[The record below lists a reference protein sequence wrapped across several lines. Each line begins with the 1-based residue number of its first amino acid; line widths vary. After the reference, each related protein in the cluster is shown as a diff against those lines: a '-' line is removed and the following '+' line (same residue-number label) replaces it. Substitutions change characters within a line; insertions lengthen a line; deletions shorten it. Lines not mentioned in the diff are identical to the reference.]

1 MPSAAQT
8 RDPLQSLL
16 QAAREAGDGLPPVDR
31 WEPDYCGEMDMV
43 IRRDGS
49 WWHEG
54 TRITRDRLVRLFSTI
69 LRKDD
74 DGIHYL
80 VTPVEKIGIKVEVA
94 PFLATRVDR
103 VGEGRDQSLVFT
115 TNVGDLAEA
124 GPDHPIRVQIDPD
137 TGEPTPL
144 VRVRGRL
151 DALLTR
157 PVFYEL
163 VEMADEH
170 EGVMGVWSGGVFF
183 ALETED
189 RKVGNDAG

>member
-1 MPSAAQT
+1 MPSTPPT
-8 RDPLQSLL
+8 RDPMQSLL
-16 QAAREAGDGLPPVDR
+16 DAARQAGDGLPPVDK
-31 WEPDYCGEMDMV
+31 WHPDYCGEMDMV
-43 IRRDGS
+43 IKRDGS

-80 VTPVEKIGIKVEVA
+80 VTPVEKIGIEVEVA
-94 PFLATRVDR
+94 PFIATRVDAI
-103 VGEGRDQSLVFT
+103 GEGKDQSLVFT

-124 GPDHPIRVQIDPD
+124 GQDHPITVEVDEE

-144 VRVRGRL
+144 VRVRGKL
-151 DALLTR
+151 DALMAR

-163 VEMADEH
+163 AERAVEH
-170 EGVMGVWSGGVFF
+170 EGVMGVWSGGEFYPLGAV
-183 ALETED
+183 
-189 RKVGNDAG
+189 

>member
-1 MPSAAQT
+1 MPSTPNT
-8 RDPLQSLL
+8 RDPMQSLL
-16 QAAREAGDGLPPVDR
+16 DAAREAGEGLPPVEK
-31 WEPDYCGEMDMV
+31 WHPDYCGEMDMV
-43 IRRDGS
+43 IKRDGS

-80 VTPVEKIGIKVEVA
+80 VTPVEQIAIKVEVA
-94 PFLATRVDR
+94 PFIATRVDI
-103 VGEGRDQSLVFT
+103 VGEGEDQSLVFT
-115 TNVGDLAEA
+115 TNMDDLAEA
-124 GPDHPIRVQIDPD
+124 GPEHPITVHIDPD

-151 DALLTR
+151 DALMAR

-163 VEMADEH
+163 AEAAVERD
-170 EGVMGVWSGGVFF
+170 GVMGVWSGGEFYP
-183 ALETED
+183 L
-189 RKVGNDAG
+189 GAGDGQR

>member
-1 MPSAAQT
+1 MPEDEQT
-8 RDPLQSLL
+8 PDALQSLL
-16 QAAREAGDGLPPVDR
+16 KAAETAGEGLPPVDR
-31 WEPDYCGEMDMV
+31 WEPQYCGEMDMV

-54 TRITRDRLVRLFSTI
+54 TRITRERLTRLFSTI

-80 VTPVEKIGIKVEVA
+80 VTPVEKISITVEEA
-94 PFLATRVDR
+94 PFVAVRVDAA
-103 VGEGRDQSLVFT
+103 GSGPEQTLIFT
-115 TNVGDLAEA
+115 TNFGDLTQA
-124 GPDHPIRVQIDPD
+124 GPERPIDVRIDAE

-151 DALLTR
+151 DALMTR

-163 VEMADEH
+163 AELAVEH
-170 EGVMGVWSGGVFF
+170 EGKLGVWSGGAFF
-183 ALETED
+183 PLGA
-189 RKVGNDAG
+189 VHA

>member
-1 MPSAAQT
+1 MPSTPKT
-8 RDPLQSLL
+8 RDPMQSLL
-16 QAAREAGDGLPPVDR
+16 DAAREAGEGLPPVEK
-31 WEPDYCGEMDMV
+31 WHPEYCGEMDMV
-43 IRRDGS
+43 IKRDGS

-80 VTPVEKIGIKVEVA
+80 VTPVEQIAIKVEVA
-94 PFLATRVDR
+94 PFIATRVDI
-103 VGEGRDQSLVFT
+103 VGEGEDQSLVFT
-115 TNVGDLAEA
+115 TNMDDLAEA
-124 GPDHPIRVQIDPD
+124 GPEHPITVHVDPE

-151 DALLTR
+151 DALMAR

-163 VEMADEH
+163 AEAAVERD
-170 EGVMGVWSGGVFF
+170 GVMGVWSGGEFYP
-183 ALETED
+183 L
-189 RKVGNDAG
+189 GAGDGQR

>member
-1 MPSAAQT
+1 MPST
-8 RDPLQSLL
+8 TGNPDPMQSLL
-16 QAAREAGDGLPPVDR
+16 DAARAAGEGLPPVDR
-31 WEPDYCGEMDMV
+31 WNPDYCGEMDLV
-43 IRRDGS
+43 IRRDGT

-54 TRITRDRLVRLFSTI
+54 VRITRDRLVRLFSTI

-80 VTPVEKIGIKVEVA
+80 VTPVEKIGIRVEVA
-94 PFLATRVDR
+94 PFLAVRVDAA
-103 VGEGRDQSLVFT
+103 GEGRAQSLVFT

-124 GPDHPIRVQIDPD
+124 GPDHPLDVSVDPA

-151 DALLTR
+151 DALLAR

-163 VEMADEH
+163 AELAVEH
-170 EGVMGVWSGGVFF
+170 EGRMGVWSGGVFF
-183 ALETED
+183 PLEPG
-189 RKVGNDAG
+189 RG

>member
-1 MPSAAQT
+1 MPST
-8 RDPLQSLL
+8 TTTSDPMQSLL
-16 QAAREAGDGLPPVDR
+16 DAARKAGGGLPPVDK
-31 WEPDYCGEMDMV
+31 WNPEYCGEMDLV
-43 IRRDGS
+43 IKRDGT

-80 VTPVEKIGIKVEVA
+80 VTPVEKIGIEVEVA
-94 PFLATRVDR
+94 PFVAIRVDA
-103 VGEGRDQSLVFT
+103 VGEGREQSLIFT

-124 GPDHPIRVQIDPD
+124 GPGHPLSVRIDPE

-151 DALLTR
+151 DALLAR

-163 VEMADEH
+163 AELAVEND
-170 EGVMGVWSGGVFF
+170 GVMGVWSGGEFF
-183 ALETED
+183 PLGD
-189 RKVGNDAG
+189 GHGPG